1 MEYASVNTTKD
12 HFHDDFSV
20 VKLPEFMSFLLSHL
34 MLVIPAC
41 PNSINKSK
49 CGGVL
54 GIKCSVTMKMA
65 YFKR

>member
-1 MEYASVNTTKD
+1 MNTTKD
-12 HFHDDFSV
+12 HFHDDFIFL
-20 VKLPEFMSFLLSHL
+20 KLPEFISFLLSHL

-54 GIKCSVTMKMA
+54 GNVNFATMKMA